1 MSKRSAVHG
10 PGQGNVEGN
19 VEAARKRPVDK
30 AAGRDRS
37 PRPTIAAPPGRG
49 RPADSQP
56 GQATARKSRA
66 ALARHSRRCN
76 VCKHPDREAIELAFL
91 RWRSPD
97 DIAEEY
103 GIAHHTSIY
112 RHVHATG
119 IFARRRQ
126 MIRLALDPLLERAS
140 SVKVTASAII
150 SAARVYAQ
158 ISEAGEWIRP
168 AKTVIIHHVADSATP
183 SSEPKPGNPNS
194 EIRRLEHAPSN

>member
-1 MSKRSAVHG
+1 MERRSVVHG
-10 PGQGNVEGN
+10 AVQGTH
-19 VEAARKRPVDK
+19 KRPVAKD
-30 AAGRDRS
+30 ARRDQS
-37 PRPTIAAPPGRG
+37 PRPTVAAPPGRG
-49 RPADSQP
+49 RPASTQP
-56 GQATARKSRA
+56 GDAATTKRRA

-126 MIRLALDPLLERAS
+126 SIRLALEPLLERS
-140 SVKVTASAII
+140 YSVKVTASAII

-158 ISEAGEWIRP
+158 INDAGEWIRP
-168 AKTVIIHHVADSATP
+168 AKTVVIHHVVGADAP
-183 SSEPKPGNPNS
+183 SSEPAQDNPNS
-194 EIRRLEHAPSN
+194 EIRRLEHPPTN

>member
-1 MSKRSAVHG
+1 MSKRSAVYG
-10 PGQGNVEGN
+10 AVQDNVE
-19 VEAARKRPVDK
+19 ARKRPVERDS
-30 AAGRDRS
+30 GRCPS
-37 PRPTIAAPPGRG
+37 PRPTVAAPSGRG
-49 RPADSQP
+49 RPANSQL
-56 GQATARKSRA
+56 GRAATAKARA
-66 ALARHSRRCN
+66 AIARHSRRCN
-76 VCKHPDREAIELAFL
+76 VCKHPDRNAIELAFL

-126 MIRLALDPLLERAS
+126 MIRLALEPLLERAS
-140 SVKVTASAII
+140 SVKVTANAVI

-158 ISEAGEWIRP
+158 INEAGEWIRP